1 MVAERARLFETH
13 QKREYMD
20 ETDVTGLKLLSQ
32 LGVWLA
38 SWLAGW
44 LASGGGFNI
53 LTTPWFERGR
63 EFQLTARVVVFGVH

>member
-32 LGVWLA
+32 LGVWA
-38 SWLAGW
+38 GWLAGW
-44 LASGGGFNI
+44 LAGTRWRFQHPAY
-53 LTTPWFERGR
+53 PWEA
-63 EFQLTARVVVFGVH
+63 QLFVNTR